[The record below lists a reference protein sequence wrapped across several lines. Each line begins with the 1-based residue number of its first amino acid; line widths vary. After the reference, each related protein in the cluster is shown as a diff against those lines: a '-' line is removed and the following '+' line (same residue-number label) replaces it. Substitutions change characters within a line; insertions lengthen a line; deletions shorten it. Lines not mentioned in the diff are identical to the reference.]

1 MTFGNLRIITGKP
14 VIFLLRYLILISA
27 KQSIYNFRLNNLFTI
42 LGFLKNIFK
51 EDSKKKAF
59 RDQLHNVL
67 GFTPGE
73 LSLYTTALSHRSVRE
88 GADENNERLEFLGDA
103 VLSSIVAHYLFMK
116 YPYKGEGFLTEMR
129 SKMVNRQQLN
139 DIGIKMG
146 LKKITIYNKQDNA
159 LKISQIFGNTLE
171 ALIGAVYL
179 DRGYKKTQRW
189 VEKYIISTHM
199 FMDDLENIEINVK
212 NKLYGWANKN
222 GKVLEFETLGE
233 KFENGRRLFTI
244 GATVDGELI
253 AEAKGYNKKDA
264 SQIAAQLAVD
274 KLGL

>member
-1 MTFGNLRIITGKP
+1 MN
-14 VIFLLRYLILISA
+14 ILQFFI
-27 KQSIYNFRLNNLFTI
+27 
-42 LGFLKNIFK
+42 GG
-51 EDSKKKAF
+51 DKKKQAF
-59 RDQLHNVL
+59 KNQLGNVL
-67 GFTPGE
+67 GFVPGNIDI
-73 LSLYTTALSHRSVRE
+73 YTTALSHRSVRE

-116 YPYKGEGFLTEMR
+116 YPYKDEGFLTEMR

-146 LKKITIYNKQDNA
+146 LKKITIYNKHDNS
-159 LKISQIFGNTLE
+159 LKSSQIFGNTLE
-171 ALIGAVYL
+171 ALIGAIYL
-179 DRGYKKTQRW
+179 DKGYIKTRKW
-189 VEKYIISTHM
+189 VEKYLISTHM
-199 FMDDLENIEINVK
+199 FIDDLESVEINIK

-233 KFENGRRLFTI
+233 KFENGRRVFNI
-244 GATVDGELI
+244 GATIDGELI

-264 SQIAAQLAVD
+264 SQIAAQLAIE